1 MRIKCDKDTCPNL
14 IEKTNI
20 LHRKSLTKFC
30 PFVNTSK
37 SKDGRFSKK
46 KNKVQGWKY
55 YLKYELC
62 NLINAVK
69 K

>member
-46 KNKVQGWKY
+46 K
-55 YLKYELC
+55 
-62 NLINAVK
+62 K
-69 K
+69 KWSKDGSTT

>member
-1 MRIKCDKDTCPNL
+1 MRIKCDKDTCLNL

-20 LHRKSLTKFC
+20 LLRKSLTKFC

-46 KNKVQGWKY
+46 KIKSKDGSTT
-55 YLKYELC
+55 
-62 NLINAVK
+62 
-69 K
+69 